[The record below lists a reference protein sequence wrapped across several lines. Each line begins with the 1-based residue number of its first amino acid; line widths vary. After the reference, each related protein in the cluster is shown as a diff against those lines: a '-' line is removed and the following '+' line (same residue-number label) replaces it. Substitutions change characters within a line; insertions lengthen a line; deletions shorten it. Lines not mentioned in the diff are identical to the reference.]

1 MVADPNGSLALPP
14 LTGTQLSSLSALPA
28 DFFFT
33 DRD

>member
-1 MVADPNGSLALPP
+1 VANADGSLALPP
-14 LTGTQLSSLSALPA
+14 LTGTQLSSLSALAA